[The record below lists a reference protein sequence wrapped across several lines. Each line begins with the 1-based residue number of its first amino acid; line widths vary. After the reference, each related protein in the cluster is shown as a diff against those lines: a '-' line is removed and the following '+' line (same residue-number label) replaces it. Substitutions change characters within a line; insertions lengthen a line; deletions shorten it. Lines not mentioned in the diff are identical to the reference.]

1 MTGQYVQAEGA
12 PPGEAITA
20 CFRVTPADGRDLRA
34 VAIAV
39 AAESSIGTWT
49 DVAAMDAG
57 IRQRLAPAVDLL
69 GDARVDI
76 AYPLPL
82 FESGSL
88 PQLLSSV
95 AGNVFGMND
104 VAGLRLED
112 VRLPRAYI
120 KTFPGPA
127 LGLDGVRE
135 RLGVTGR
142 PLVGTIIKPK
152 VELGPGA
159 HAAVAEQAWRGG
171 CDIVKDDEN
180 LTDQAFN
187 RFDERIPATLSA
199 LRRAEERSGE
209 RKLYLAN
216 VTAET
221 EEMVR
226 RARLVAASGGSA
238 VMVDVLTVGWAAVQ
252 TLRAETGRLGLV
264 LHAHRAG
271 HAAFTR
277 DERHGVS
284 MLVLARLARLAGV
297 DLLHIGTGVGKMH
310 GAAEE
315 VRALA
320 DALRTPQP
328 PWAEM
333 APVMPVASGGLHPL
347 HAPALVANLG
357 VDFVMQAGGGVHG
370 HPDGSEA
377 GARALRAAVE
387 AAAAGRPLEVA
398 AAHSPELRR
407 AQEVWQ

>member
-1 MTGQYVQAEGA
+1 MTGGYVRAEGA

-20 CFRVTPADGRDLRA
+20 RFRITPADGRDLRT
-34 VAIAV
+34 VAAAV

-49 DVAAMDAG
+49 EVAAMDAG
-57 IRQRLAPAVDLL
+57 IRQRLAPTVELI
-69 GDARVDI
+69 GDTWVDI

-104 VAGLRLED
+104 LAGLRLED
-112 VRLPRAYI
+112 VRLPHAYVQ
-120 KTFPGPA
+120 TFPGPA
-127 LGLDGVRE
+127 LGMGGIRE

-142 PLVGTIIKPK
+142 PLIGTIIKPK
-152 VELGPGA
+152 VGLGPDA

-187 RFDERIPATLSA
+187 RFDERIQTTLSA
-199 LRRAEERSGE
+199 LRRAEDRTGE
-209 RKLYLAN
+209 RKAYLAN

-226 RARLVAASGGSA
+226 RARLVAASGGIA

-252 TLRAETGRLGLV
+252 TLRAETGRLGLA

-277 DERHGVS
+277 DPRHGVS

-310 GAAEE
+310 GSADE
-315 VRALA
+315 VRTLA
-320 DALRTPQP
+320 DALRTQQA
-328 PWAEM
+328 PWGAT
-333 APVMPVASGGLHPL
+333 ASVMPVSSGGLHPL

-357 VDFVMQAGGGVHG
+357 VDFLMQAGGGVHG
-370 HPDGSEA
+370 HPDGTEA

-387 AAAAGRPLEVA
+387 AAADGRPLDVA
-398 AAHSPELRR
+398 AARSPELRR
-407 AQEVWQ
+407 AQEVWR